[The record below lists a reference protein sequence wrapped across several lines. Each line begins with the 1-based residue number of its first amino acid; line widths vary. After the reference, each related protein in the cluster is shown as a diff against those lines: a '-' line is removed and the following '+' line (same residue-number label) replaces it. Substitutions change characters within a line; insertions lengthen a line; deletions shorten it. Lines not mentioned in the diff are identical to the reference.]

1 MRERPLGV
9 NVYGVSEHK
18 GTAVAGGFFTIVTL
32 CAVLSEARTTRIEIT
47 RVVPAFEGQMFGDVG
62 PLRTGHWLRLRRG
75 RSRPMVGPRMKI
87 AFIRM
92 PTSRFLPCR
101 T

>member
-18 GTAVAGGFFTIVTL
+18 GTAVAGGFFTMVTL

-62 PLRTGHWLRLRRG
+62 P
-75 RSRPMVGPRMKI
+75 
-87 AFIRM
+87 
-92 PTSRFLPCR
+92 
-101 T
+101 

>member
-1 MRERPLGV
+1 VDVRFTLISRSQGREVRLRDIDARAAIGGV

-62 PLRTGHWLRLRRG
+62 P
-75 RSRPMVGPRMKI
+75 
-87 AFIRM
+87 
-92 PTSRFLPCR
+92 
-101 T
+101 